1 MSYRKLDVRAMHWR
15 HRIYARKLSSWQMTD
30 RPITFKYKVQQTT
43 FYYYLINISSVMLS
57 NHPNFIFFRVVA
69 KNDRYRWFCFW
80 SRNSL
85 PLFLHCFCIT
95 LFYCILHCL
104 CICWMI
110 IGEEYGQC
118 HKPMHCRPGEQHS
131 RGNDSVRARVGR
143 SLLLAYI
150 GVKNMCP
157 VRDSSR
163 RMSLALTRWLTR
175 AMCICR

>member
-1 MSYRKLDVRAMHWR
+1 
-15 HRIYARKLSSWQMTD
+15 
-30 RPITFKYKVQQTT
+30 
-43 FYYYLINISSVMLS
+43 
-57 NHPNFIFFRVVA
+57 
-69 KNDRYRWFCFW
+69 
-80 SRNSL
+80 
-85 PLFLHCFCIT
+85 
-95 LFYCILHCL
+95 
-104 CICWMI
+104 MI

-163 RMSLALTRWLTR
+163 RMSLALRLHADLPVQCVYADKVNRFKTGQNFGGPYAQKR
-175 AMCICR
+175 ALSYVVN